1 MMSDQGTSIVA
12 GQQSLKKSQDS
23 LTLYYDGRCRLCFA
37 EIHFLTA
44 RNRRGLL
51 SFVDISDTAFAEAGH
66 PVSCAAAMA
75 QMHGRLGNGQLLTG
89 VPVFAEAYR
98 RADLPFLA
106 WLFSRAW
113 TRPILDLG
121 YAWFARYRHS
131 ISRVIGP
138 PLLRLARRWSSDG
151 KERQNLTARE
161 VSERSRY

>member
-1 MMSDQGTSIVA
+1 VNDQDTPLVTTRPLL
-12 GQQSLKKSQDS
+12 QQSRDS
-23 LTLYYDGRCRLCFA
+23 LTIFYDGLCPLCLA

-44 RNRRGLL
+44 RNHRGLL
-51 SFVDISDTAFAEAGH
+51 NFVDISTREFAEAGH

-75 QMHGRLGNGQLLTG
+75 QMQGRLGNGQLLTG

-98 RADLPFLA
+98 RADLPALA
-106 WLFSRAW
+106 WLFSRVW

-138 PLLRLARRWSSDG
+138 PLLRLARRSNSG
-151 KERQNLTARE
+151 GNELRR
-161 VSERSRY
+161 

>member
-1 MMSDQGTSIVA
+1 MMSEEGARVLTSRH
-12 GQQSLKKSQDS
+12 SLRRSLDS
-23 LTLYYDGRCRLCFA
+23 LTLYYDGRCRLCLA
-37 EIHFLTA
+37 EIHFLTD

-51 SFVDISDTAFAEAGH
+51 SFVDINDTGFAEAGH

-106 WLFSRAW
+106 WLFSRTW
-113 TRPILDLG
+113 TRPILDFG
-121 YAWFARYRHS
+121 YGWFARYRHS

-138 PLLRLARRWSSDG
+138 PLLHLALRWSPGG
-151 KERQNLTARE
+151 KDRQN
-161 VSERSRY
+161 

>member
-1 MMSDQGTSIVA
+1 MMSDEGARLLA
-12 GQQSLKKSQDS
+12 GRQSLHQSLDS
-23 LTLYYDGRCRLCFA
+23 LTLYYDGRCRLCLA

-44 RNRRGLL
+44 RNNRGLL
-51 SFVDISDTAFAEAGH
+51 SFVDINDQGFAEAGH

-75 QMHGRLGNGQLLTG
+75 QMHARLGNGQLLTG

-106 WLFSRAW
+106 WLLSRAW
-113 TRPILDLG
+113 TRPFLDLG

-138 PLLRLARRWSSDG
+138 TLLRLARRWSSDG
-151 KERQNLTARE
+151 KGRQN
-161 VSERSRY
+161 